1 MAISL
6 AQKGSEYKKTLL
18 EHRKAVIDNPNSYTD
33 DLERC
38 ERTILTHLKKTPSLS
53 ALTVP
58 RIKKSTQPDIMKR
71 LVTILFDAQNKKPF
85 FHIEKSTLPMCWNAP
100 KDWNKNYIR
109 YEWGHLF
116 SINQSGSNAHSVEN
130 ISLQSARC
138 NQHIQT
144 SMNVDELL
152 VYGGELASIIE
163 RNLETRQKL
172 FNSQEWT
179 DLISDLQTINKLS
192 LNTKKI

>member
-1 MAISL
+1 MPILL
-6 AQKGSEYKKTLL
+6 AQKDNEYKKTLL
-18 EHRKAVIDNPNSYTD
+18 EHRNAIKDNPNSYTD

-38 ERTILTHLKKTPSLS
+38 ERNILTHLKMTPSLS
-53 ALTVP
+53 ALTESRV
-58 RIKKSTQPDIMKR
+58 KKSTQPTIMKR
-71 LVTILFDAQNKKPF
+71 LVTILFEAQNKKPF

-100 KDWNKNYIR
+100 KDWNKDYIK

-116 SINQSGSNAHSVEN
+116 SINQSGTNAHNIEN

-172 FNSQEWT
+172 FNSQEWI
-179 DLISDLQTINKLS
+179 DLRSDLQT
-192 LNTKKI
+192 LNQTFIGIQ